1 MPSATGRSSLLE
13 DLRVVFASHLC
24 SVPPMIPDLVL
35 TRSDLLPWPALWGWL
50 SESGRSPPP
59 PAPSDLQVVSGAT
72 YTCFSWCAVHL
83 AARQDLQFHPSQG
96 AERELEVGVQRER
109 LLFAC
114 AFLFCGSYGINYHLM
129 ATPGPRPFAC
139 LSCEKDL
146 EEPTY
151 GFDCRNCR
159 LIE

>member
-1 MPSATGRSSLLE
+1 
-13 DLRVVFASHLC
+13 
-24 SVPPMIPDLVL
+24 MIDDLVL
-35 TRSDLLPWPALWGWL
+35 TWSDLSPSPVLWDRLWA
-50 SESGRSPPP
+50 SGPSFL
-59 PAPSDLQVVSGAT
+59 SDLQVVPGAA
-72 YTCFSWCAVHL
+72 YTCFSWCTVHL

-96 AERELEVGVQRER
+96 AEKGFGRWGGGVQRER

-129 ATPGPRPFAC
+129 ATPGLRPFAC

-151 GFDCRNCR
+151 GFDCSNCR